1 MNVNHFNPK
10 KTGMLFFD
18 ILNGYVAAP
27 EPGKPRVLKPWIQN
41 AVRLS
46 KAGRA
51 AGLPVFFA
59 KGNHRPDN
67 ATTALLLTDTNNS
80 LTPWP
85 NGEVT
90 KTKMHVIAGDKSSD
104 VLADLEPQADD
115 YYIVKYR
122 WSAFHQTYLDLALR
136 TRGIDTI
143 IVSGGSTDVG
153 VTSTLYSAR
162 DLDYNMIVVSDA
174 CGTSHDQ
181 RAHDTLMELVF
192 PRMARV
198 RTTEQVIE
206 MLRKAKVVRLRR
218 VQPRVI
224 RAQAKNPW
232 TTLRTRV
239 DSAASR

>member
-1 MNVNHFNPK
+1 MNVKDFSRKN
-10 KTGMLFFD
+10 TGLLFFD
-18 ILNGYVAAP
+18 ILNGYLPAP

-80 LTPWP
+80 LTPWL

-136 TRGIDTI
+136 TRGINTI

-153 VTSTLYSAR
+153 VTSTVYSAR
-162 DLDYNMIVVSDA
+162 DLDYNLIVVSDA
-174 CGTSHDQ
+174 CGTTHDQ

-206 MLRKAKVVRLRR
+206 MLRNAKE
-218 VQPRVI
+218 
-224 RAQAKNPW
+224 
-232 TTLRTRV
+232 
-239 DSAASR
+239 

>member
-1 MNVNHFNPK
+1 MNVNHFELK
-10 KTGMLFFD
+10 KTALLFFD
-18 ILNGYVAAP
+18 ILNGYVPEA
-27 EPGKPRVLKPWIQN
+27 EPGKPRLLKPWIQN
-41 AVRLS
+41 AVRLG

-67 ATTALLLTDTNNS
+67 ATTALILTDTNNS

-85 NGEVT
+85 NGEVV
-90 KTKMHVIAGDKSSD
+90 KGKMHVIAGDKSSE
-104 VLADLEPQADD
+104 VLAELEPKPED

-122 WSAFHQTYLDLALR
+122 WSAFFQTYLDLALR
-136 TRGIDTI
+136 ARGIDTI

-153 VTSTLYSAR
+153 VASTLYSGR

-181 RAHDTLMELVF
+181 RAHDTLMELIF

-198 RTTEQVIE
+198 RTTDEVLKMI
-206 MLRKAKVVRLRR
+206 RNAKP
-218 VQPRVI
+218 Q
-224 RAQAKNPW
+224 
-232 TTLRTRV
+232 
-239 DSAASR
+239 

>member
-1 MNVNHFNPK
+1 MNVNHFDLK
-10 KTGMLFFD
+10 KTAMLFFD
-18 ILNGYVAAP
+18 ILNGYVP
-27 EPGKPRVLKPWIQN
+27 QSEPGKPRVLKPWIQN
-41 AVRLS
+41 AVRLG
-46 KAGRA
+46 KAARA

-80 LTPWP
+80 LAPWP

-90 KTKMHVIAGDKSSD
+90 KTKMHVTAGDKSSD

-136 TRGIDTI
+136 ARGIDTI

-153 VTSTLYSAR
+153 VTSTLYSGR
-162 DLDYNMIVVSDA
+162 DLDYNMIVASDA

-181 RAHDTLMELVF
+181 RAHDMLMELVF
-192 PRMARV
+192 PRMSRV
-198 RTTEQVIE
+198 RTTAQVIE
-206 MLRKAKVVRLRR
+206 MIQKA
-218 VQPRVI
+218 
-224 RAQAKNPW
+224 RA
-232 TTLRTRV
+232 
-239 DSAASR
+239 

>member
-1 MNVNHFNPK
+1 MNVNQFDPK
-10 KTGMLFFD
+10 KTAMLFFD

-41 AVRLS
+41 AVRLN
-46 KAGRA
+46 KAARA

-85 NGEVT
+85 GGEVT

-136 TRGIDTI
+136 TRGIDTV

-153 VTSTLYSAR
+153 VTSTLYSGR
-162 DLDYNMIVVSDA
+162 DLDYNMIVASDA

-192 PRMARV
+192 PRMSRV
-198 RTTEQVIE
+198 RTTDQVIE
-206 MLRKAKVVRLRR
+206 MLQKAKG
-218 VQPRVI
+218 
-224 RAQAKNPW
+224 
-232 TTLRTRV
+232 
-239 DSAASR
+239 

>member
-1 MNVNHFNPK
+1 MNVKDFSRKN
-10 KTGMLFFD
+10 TGLLFFD
-18 ILNGYVAAP
+18 LLNGYLPAP
-27 EPGKPRVLKPWIQN
+27 EPGKPRALKPWIQN

-153 VTSTLYSAR
+153 VTSTVYSAR
-162 DLDYNMIVVSDA
+162 DLDYNLIVVSDA

-206 MLRKAKVVRLRR
+206 MLRNAKE
-218 VQPRVI
+218 
-224 RAQAKNPW
+224 
-232 TTLRTRV
+232 
-239 DSAASR
+239 

>member
-1 MNVNHFNPK
+1 MNVNYFDPK
-10 KTGMLFFD
+10 KTALLFFD
-18 ILNGYVAAP
+18 ILNGYVPAAKP
-27 EPGKPRVLKPWIQN
+27 DQPRVLKPWIQN
-41 AVRLS
+41 AIRLS

-51 AGLPVFFA
+51 AQLPIFFA

-67 ATTALLLTDTNNS
+67 ATTALILTDTNNS

-90 KTKMHVIAGDKSSD
+90 RGKMHVVGGDKSS
-104 VLADLEPQADD
+104 EPIPELDPRPDD
-115 YYIVKYR
+115 YYISKYR

-143 IVSGGSTDVG
+143 IISGGSTDVG
-153 VTSTLYSAR
+153 VTSTLYSGR

-181 RAHDTLMELVF
+181 RAHDTLMELIF

-198 RTTEQVIE
+198 RTTDQVID
-206 MLRKAKVVRLRR
+206 MIQKAKG
-218 VQPRVI
+218 
-224 RAQAKNPW
+224 
-232 TTLRTRV
+232 
-239 DSAASR
+239 

>member
-1 MNVNHFNPK
+1 MNVNHFELK
-10 KTGMLFFD
+10 KTAILFFD
-18 ILNGYVAAP
+18 ILNGYVPEA

-41 AVRLS
+41 AVRLGE
-46 KAGRA
+46 AARA

-80 LTPWP
+80 LKPWP

-104 VLADLEPQADD
+104 VLADLEPKADD

-143 IVSGGSTDVG
+143 IISGGSTDVG
-153 VTSTLYSAR
+153 VTSTLYSGR
-162 DLDYNMIVVSDA
+162 DLDYNMIVASDA

-181 RAHDTLMELVF
+181 RAHDMLMDLVF
-192 PRMARV
+192 PRMSRV
-198 RTTEQVIE
+198 RTTDQVIE
-206 MLRKAKVVRLRR
+206 MIQK
-218 VQPRVI
+218 
-224 RAQAKNPW
+224 
-232 TTLRTRV
+232 TRT
-239 DSAASR
+239 

>member
-1 MNVNHFNPK
+1 MNVNHFDPK
-10 KTGMLFFD
+10 KTALLFFD
-18 ILNGYVAAP
+18 ILNGYVPAS
-27 EPGKPRVLKPWIQN
+27 EPGKTRVLKPWIQN

-90 KTKMHVIAGDKSSD
+90 KTKMHVVAGDKSSD
-104 VLADLEPQADD
+104 VLAELEPQADD

-122 WSAFHQTYLDLALR
+122 WSAFFQTYLDLALR

-143 IVSGGSTDVG
+143 IISGGSTDVG
-153 VTSTLYSAR
+153 VTSTLYSGR
-162 DLDYNMIVVSDA
+162 DLDYNLIVVSDA

-181 RAHDTLMELVF
+181 RAHDMLMQLIF
-192 PRMARV
+192 PRMSRV
-198 RTTEQVIE
+198 RTTDQVID
-206 MLRKAKVVRLRR
+206 MMQKAKG
-218 VQPRVI
+218 
-224 RAQAKNPW
+224 
-232 TTLRTRV
+232 
-239 DSAASR
+239 